1 MNAQHSL
8 GWFRDRLG
16 KITGSQVGLIMK
28 QGRNSDFSDTAK
40 SYLYKVLAERNMN
53 PAIINDD
60 EIFEE
65 YLQQVE
71 TKTKAMQW
79 GNEKEASARK
89 LYEIMTGRHI
99 VEVGSC
105 VHHSIPNFASSP
117 DGFYYDDEFGCVEI
131 KCPNQSTYQK
141 YVLEINTPADLLT
154 IKPEYYW
161 QCMAHMAC
169 INADWCDF
177 IAYCPYQS
185 HPIHIVRINRDEEA
199 IKELE
204 SRLLLANKFL
214 EEYGKSNY
222 RKG

>member
-28 QGRNSDFSDTAK
+28 SGKNSDFTDTAK
-40 SYLYKVLAERNMN
+40 NYLYQVLAERNMN
-53 PAIINDD
+53 PAIVNDD

-65 YLQQVE
+65 YIQQVDV
-71 TKTKAMQW
+71 KSKAMQW
-79 GNEKEASARK
+79 GNDQEENARN
-89 LYEIMTGRHI
+89 LYTTLTKRHI

-105 VHHSIPNFASSP
+105 LHPAIPNFASSP
-117 DGFYYDDEFGCVEI
+117 DGFYHEDETGCIEI

-141 YVLEINTPADLLT
+141 YVVEIKTAADLL
-154 IKPEYYW
+154 IVKPEYYW

-169 INADWCDF
+169 INASWCDF

-185 HPIHIVRINRDEEA
+185 NPIHIVRVNRDEDA
-199 IKELE
+199 IKKLE
-204 SRLLLANKFL
+204 TRILLANKFL
-214 EEYGKSNY
+214 DNNGEIQH
-222 RKG
+222 